1 MDVLLVG
8 AVGLGGLYAI
18 AQSEKENKKREAM
31 KNIGMTTITDNKLV
45 NQEDVMEFSDN
56 KNANEM
62 YLDQDRF
69 KKMHETTAAYKKQLA
84 NNNAYAPD
92 DEITDESEKI
102 KTENLMSGEKFEMDK
117 FLHNNMVPYFGSKIR
132 GNGGNFNQTESI
144 LDNQTGT
151 GALQFKNTEPAPHF
165 RPEDNIQNP
174 YGMQNHSDFYQS
186 RVNPGLN
193 ISNVK
198 PWEEIR
204 VGPGLGKGYTAEG
217 SSGFNAGMESR
228 NAWLPKTVNELRT
241 VTNPKVTY
249 GLANHEG
256 PAISEVKNIGI
267 LGEVNKFHPDTFYV
281 NSPERYF
288 TTTGIEK
295 GERQRG
301 IEKLKDQNRIE
312 TTRDYQGIPGNN
324 VSNTACKAPENY
336 SEPIRPH
343 VYGEQVGTAHY
354 SEQSCPAT
362 EGDYGR
368 LGYKV
373 LPNNRSTTKPGGKLA
388 TIGGAIG
395 AVIAP
400 IMDVLK
406 PSRKENV
413 IGNARLYGS
422 VQKSGAGGEYI
433 YNRNQNE
440 NRVKTTHKETYV
452 NSPFHLNIENNTNGA
467 YLITKQQPVQV
478 QRDSTNTDE
487 IGPAGSTCQ
496 GVFLEDMYR
505 AQRNNYNKR
514 QAPASIH
521 GNMNL
526 MNGDINMTL
535 NNNKC
540 VPREREHVPSNGPF
554 GLTPSAEHQ
563 GLEQSVPNNVSYNKN
578 KIGTDR
584 INPDLLNAFKQNPYT
599 QSLSSY

>member
-1 MDVLLVG
+1 MDVFLVG

-18 AQSEKENKKREAM
+18 AQSEKENKKRETM
-31 KNIGMTTITDNKLV
+31 KTIGKKYNQAASESSNITY
-45 NQEDVMEFSDN
+45 SDN
-56 KNANEM
+56 KNATEM
-62 YLDQDRF
+62 YLDQKRF
-69 KKMHETTAAYKKQLA
+69 QKMHETTMAYKKQLA

-92 DEITDESEKI
+92 DEITNESEQQKSQ
-102 KTENLMSGEKFEMDK
+102 KLMSGEPFRVDK
-117 FLHNNMVPYFGSKIR
+117 FVHNNMVPFFGAKIR
-132 GNGGNFNQTESI
+132 GRGPDLNQSESI
-144 LDNQTGT
+144 LDNMTGS
-151 GALQFKNTEPAPHF
+151 GSLQFENSEPAPLF
-165 RPEDNIQNP
+165 RPEDNIQHP
-174 YGMQNHSDFYQS
+174 HGMKNHSDFYQS
-186 RVNPGLN
+186 RVYPSLN

-256 PAISEVKNIGI
+256 PATSEVKNVGV
-267 LGEVNKFHPDTFYV
+267 LGEVNKYHPDTYYV
-281 NSPERYF
+281 NSPDRYF

-301 IEKLKDQNRIE
+301 IEKLKEQNRID
-312 TTRDYQGIPGNN
+312 TTCEYEGVAG
-324 VSNTACKAPENY
+324 NTAMISAGKAPENY
-336 SEPIRPH
+336 SEPLRSH
-343 VYGEQVGTAHY
+343 VYGEQVGAAHY
-354 SEQSCPAT
+354 SEESYPAT

-373 LPNNRSTTKPGGKLA
+373 LPNNRSTTKPDGEIAG
-388 TIGGAIG
+388 IGGAIG

-400 IMDVLK
+400 IMDILK
-406 PSRKENV
+406 PSRKENA

-422 VQKSGAGGEYI
+422 VQKSGAGGEYT
-433 YNRNQNE
+433 YNRNQSE

-452 NSPFHLNIENNTNGA
+452 NSPYHLNIENQTNGA
-467 YLITKQQPVQV
+467 YLITKQQPVHV

-487 IGPAGSTCQ
+487 MGPADSTQQ
-496 GVFLEDMYR
+496 GVHLQNMYR
-505 AQRNNYNKR
+505 VQRNNHNKR

-526 MNGDINMTL
+526 LNGDINMSL
-535 NNNKC
+535 NNRC
-540 VPREREHVPSNGPF
+540 LPQEREHIPSNGPF
-554 GLTPSAEHQ
+554 GITPSMQ
-563 GLEQSVPNNVSYNKN
+563 QSGLEQSVPHNISYNKD

-599 QSLSSY
+599 QSLASY